1 MGATVNSPTIGRY
14 IMNRRR
20 TSFCFRLVIAVAA
33 VVAHAAP
40 AVAQPPSVDAET
52 LRAGRSFLET
62 KVYGV
67 DEDRQV
73 LALFDGLRVADVS
86 DGMDQAGLADV
97 GLVSAQIGPLW
108 RDTEHFTHRIV
119 GIAVTVRYVPPTQPP
134 PAA

>member
-52 LRAGRSFLET
+52 LRAGRSFLES

-73 LALFDGLRVADVS
+73 LALFDGLRVGGVS
-86 DGMDQAGLADV
+86 GGMDPG
-97 GLVSAQIGPLW
+97 GG
-108 RDTEHFTHRIV
+108 
-119 GIAVTVRYVPPTQPP
+119 GGGGGGGG
-134 PAA
+134 